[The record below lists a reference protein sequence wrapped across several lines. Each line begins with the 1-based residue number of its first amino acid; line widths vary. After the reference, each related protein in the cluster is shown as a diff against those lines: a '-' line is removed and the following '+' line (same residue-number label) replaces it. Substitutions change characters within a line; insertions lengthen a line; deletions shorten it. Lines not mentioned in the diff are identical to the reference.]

1 VELTSEL
8 QVVRSKQKKEDRQAR
23 RQLPAQEADKEAM
36 VRLRR
41 EHREIVQAKMEF
53 DHTKKNRTA
62 ET

>member
-1 VELTSEL
+1 
-8 QVVRSKQKKEDRQAR
+8 
-23 RQLPAQEADKEAM
+23 M

-53 DHTKKNRTA
+53 DHTKKNRSS